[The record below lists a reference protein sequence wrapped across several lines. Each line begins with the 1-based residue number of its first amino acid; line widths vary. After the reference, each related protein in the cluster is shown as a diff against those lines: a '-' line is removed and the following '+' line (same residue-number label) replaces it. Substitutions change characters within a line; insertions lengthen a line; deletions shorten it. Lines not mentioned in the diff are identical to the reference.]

1 MKLSRTV
8 AYALQATMQ
17 LAVSDSD
24 TPVPCSQIA
33 AKGDMPER
41 FLLQVLRSL
50 VNHGVLRSTRGV
62 DGGYM
67 LIRAPGEIS
76 LLDVIEAIEGPLDSK
91 LPLPADPEDFTQ
103 QNLQKALQEV
113 TATARQQLE
122 SIKISQLIQA
132 PTPVVEDN
140 DATELDVPLSTTR
153 SEAALSEAVPE
164 AATRAHSA

>member
-33 AKGDMPER
+33 SKGEMPER

-67 LIRAPGEIS
+67 LIRSPEEIS

-91 LPLPADPEDFTQ
+91 MPLPASPDDFTQ

-113 TATARQQLE
+113 TATARKQLE
-122 SIKISQLIQA
+122 SIKIAQLIQA
-132 PTPVVEDN
+132 P
-140 DATELDVPLSTTR
+140 DATADEGADHAEESLS
-153 SEAALSEAVPE
+153 SAQPQALSGSMPGV
-164 AATRAHSA
+164 AARAPTA

>member
-67 LIRAPGEIS
+67 LIRSPGEIS

-103 QNLQKALQEV
+103 QNLQQALQEV

-132 PTPVVEDN
+132 PTPVVEEN
-140 DATELDVPLSTTR
+140 DVTELDVPLSTTG

-164 AATRAHSA
+164 PATRAHSA

>member
-33 AKGDMPER
+33 SKGDMPER

-67 LIRAPGEIS
+67 LIRSPDEIS

-103 QNLQKALQEV
+103 QNLQQALQEV
-113 TATARQQLE
+113 TATARKQLE

-132 PTPVVEDN
+132 PESAMDDESADDMDVSLTP
-140 DATELDVPLSTTR
+140 ARTQ
-153 SEAALSEAVPE
+153 ALSEAVSGT
-164 AATRAHSA
+164 ATRAHSA

>member
-17 LAVSDSD
+17 LAMSDSD
-24 TPVPCSQIA
+24 APVPCSQIA
-33 AKGDMPER
+33 SKGEMPER

-67 LIRAPGEIS
+67 LIRSPDEIS

-91 LPLPADPEDFTQ
+91 LPLPLHEEDHNQ
-103 QNLQKALQEV
+103 QNLQIALQRV
-113 TATARQQLE
+113 TDTARQQLKA
-122 SIKISQLIQA
+122 IKISQLIRPPA
-132 PTPVVEDN
+132 LEEEGEVLEHEMAMGNSHDDSPF
-140 DATELDVPLSTTR
+140 A
-153 SEAALSEAVPE
+153 AALAAVPSGE
-164 AATRAHSA
+164 LP

>member
-33 AKGDMPER
+33 AKGEMPER

-67 LIRAPGEIS
+67 LIRSPDEIS
-76 LLDVIEAIEGPLDSK
+76 LLDVIEAIEGPLNSK
-91 LPLPADPEDFTQ
+91 LPLPCTPDDYTQ
-103 QNLQKALQEV
+103 QNLQKALQDV
-113 TATARQQLE
+113 TETAREQLE
-122 SIKISQLIQA
+122 SIKI
-132 PTPVVEDN
+132 
-140 DATELDVPLSTTR
+140 
-153 SEAALSEAVPE
+153 AALVLAPESPE
-164 AATRAHSA
+164 ASSMPETAEVAVAPSHSEVLTSATTNEASQARSA

>member
-33 AKGDMPER
+33 SKGDMPER

-67 LIRAPGEIS
+67 LIRSPDEIS

-91 LPLPADPEDFTQ
+91 LPLPAAPDDFTQ

-113 TATARQQLE
+113 TATAREQLE
-122 SIKISQLIQA
+122 SIKISQLILE
-132 PTPVVEDN
+132 PTQESDDEDMS
-140 DATELDVPLSTTR
+140 VPLSPAR
-153 SEAALSEAVPE
+153 SEALSGSVSQ
-164 AATRAHSA
+164 AAT

>member
-33 AKGDMPER
+33 SKGEMPER

-67 LIRAPGEIS
+67 LIRSPNEIS

-91 LPLPADPEDFTQ
+91 LPLQAAPEDFTQ

-113 TATARQQLE
+113 TATARKQLE
-122 SIKISQLIQA
+122 SIKIAQLILA
-132 PTPVVEDN
+132 PEPLTDDEDA
-140 DATELDVPLSTTR
+140 DMPLTSTRTE
-153 SEAALSEAVPE
+153 ALRGGVPE

>member
-33 AKGDMPER
+33 SKGDMPER

-67 LIRAPGEIS
+67 LIRSPDEIS

-91 LPLPADPEDFTQ
+91 LPIPAAPEDFTQ

-122 SIKISQLIQA
+122 SIKISQLILE
-132 PTPVVEDN
+132 PSMDSDDEDIS
-140 DATELDVPLSTTR
+140 VPLSSTR
-153 SEAALSEAVPE
+153 SEALSGSVSQ
-164 AATRAHSA
+164 AAS

>member
-33 AKGDMPER
+33 SKGDMPER

-67 LIRAPGEIS
+67 LIRSPEEIS

-113 TATARQQLE
+113 TATARKQLE
-122 SIKISQLIQA
+122 SIKISQLIQQPSSENDDDQAAMPLA
-132 PTPVVEDN
+132 P
-140 DATELDVPLSTTR
+140 ARTE
-153 SEAALSEAVPE
+153 ALSGGVPE

>member
-33 AKGDMPER
+33 SKGDMPER

-67 LIRAPGEIS
+67 LIRSPEEIS

-91 LPLPADPEDFTQ
+91 LPLPADPDDFTQ

-113 TATARQQLE
+113 TATARKQLE
-122 SIKISQLIQA
+122 SIKISQLIQEPA
-132 PTPVVEDN
+132 SGNDDEDSVN
-140 DATELDVPLSTTR
+140 MEMPLSPART
-153 SEAALSEAVPE
+153 EALSGGIPQ
-164 AATRAHSA
+164 AATRVHSA